1 MTEENY
7 PGVFSRVKAIIADSI
22 VIAIFIFAFGYF
34 LTLFESVP
42 DFVRILG
49 FVFIF
54 ILYEPLLVSTFG
66 GTLGHMI
73 VGIRVKR
80 GANELKNIIFPLAII
95 RFIIKAL
102 LGWISLITVSINDK
116 GKAIH
121 DLAVG
126 SVVVYVKSI
135 DK

>member
-1 MTEENY
+1 MSEENY

-22 VIAIFIFAFGYF
+22 IVIILMFSFGYL
-34 LTLFESVP
+34 LTLFETVS
-42 DFVRILG
+42 DYVRIIG

-54 ILYEPLLVSTFG
+54 ILYEPVFISVFG

-73 VGIRVKR
+73 IGIRVKR
-80 GANELKNIIFPLAII
+80 ESDEIKNINFPFAIL

-102 LGWISLITVSINDK
+102 LGWISLITVSFNEK

-126 SVVVYVKSI
+126 SVVIYVKS
-135 DK
+135 DKK